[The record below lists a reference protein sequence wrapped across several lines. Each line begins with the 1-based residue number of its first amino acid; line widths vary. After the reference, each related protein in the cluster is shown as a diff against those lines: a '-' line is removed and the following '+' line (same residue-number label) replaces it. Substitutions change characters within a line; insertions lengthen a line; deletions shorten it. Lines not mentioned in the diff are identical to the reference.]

1 MTAYKYRPGAWF
13 FENLPKI
20 SIGTAL
26 AYMIAYYVNWITGGA
41 LAGAMDGAKMIM
53 LVGAMLVIPSIV
65 LDIAFTRTFEL
76 AEAVWTGFV
85 NFFALMLAYFSEHT
99 DLFMT
104 VLRYMLYIYAGLFL
118 ISLIMYTAVYIR
130 ERSKAPARR

>member
-1 MTAYKYRPGAWF
+1 
-13 FENLPKI
+13 
-20 SIGTAL
+20 
-26 AYMIAYYVNWITGGA
+26 
-41 LAGAMDGAKMIM
+41 
-53 LVGAMLVIPSIV
+53 
-65 LDIAFTRTFEL
+65 
-76 AEAVWTGFV
+76 
-85 NFFALMLAYFSEHT
+85 MLAYFSEHT

>member
-1 MTAYKYRPGAWF
+1 
-13 FENLPKI
+13 
-20 SIGTAL
+20 
-26 AYMIAYYVNWITGGA
+26 MIAYYVNWITGGA